1 MKEWTRASFNQIPVQ
16 EKVRVTF
23 EEGQEIMAR
32 IYLYYTVKLYRL
44 GPLYIE
50 VWYRPHHNRID
61 KVEAV
66 ELEDV
71 LHLYEKEIDI
81 SDIFDP

>member
-1 MKEWTRASFNQIPVQ
+1 MEWTRDTFNQIPAK
-16 EKVRVTF
+16 EKVRLTF

-32 IYLYYTVKLYRL
+32 IYLYYTIKLFQL
-44 GPLYIE
+44 GPLFVE

-66 ELEDV
+66 VLEEV
-71 LHLYEKEIDI
+71 IHLYEKEIDI
-81 SDIFDP
+81 SDIFGS